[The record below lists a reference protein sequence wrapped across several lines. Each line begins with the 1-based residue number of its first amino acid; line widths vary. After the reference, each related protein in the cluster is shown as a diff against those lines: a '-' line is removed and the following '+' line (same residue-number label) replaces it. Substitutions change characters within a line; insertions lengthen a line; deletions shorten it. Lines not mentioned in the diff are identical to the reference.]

1 MQNNKFAQVVGS
13 GFLDQW
19 SAVSQIKKPIIAA
32 VNGFAVN
39 LFIKSFLLIL
49 YFDLIVRWWL

>member
-1 MQNNKFAQVVGS
+1 MQNNTLAKVVGQ

-19 SAVSQIKKPIIAA
+19 SAVTKIKKPIIAA

-39 LFIKSFLLIL
+39 FFKKFFLINFLFIF
-49 YFDLIVRWWL
+49 

>member
-1 MQNNKFAQVVGS
+1 MQNNKFAEVVGS

-19 SAVSQIKKPIIAA
+19 SAVTKIKKPIIAA

-39 LFIKSFLLIL
+39 LLFSFFALIRFFFI
-49 YFDLIVRWWL
+49 